1 MVFSE
6 IAVLSCQIVASLLM
20 GCDYF
25 MPSTWRGKINQSLS
39 EYFSRLR
46 DNVDRDISMRFKE
59 IFAQLQIIFFCLSL
73 LAIAVAIYY
82 FRVFLFENLT
92 PMLYLCITIISILC
106 AAIALHYII
115 GHTVKLLVTLGIGGI
130 LFRSISVFLLKT
142 EKGPLAGTGFLMLL
156 VSFIMR
162 YMNIT
167 HI

>member
-6 IAVLSCQIVASLLM
+6 ITVLSCQIVASLLM

-25 MPSTWRGKINQSLS
+25 MPSTWRVKINQSLS

-46 DNVDRDISMRFKE
+46 DNVDREISEKFRE
-59 IFAQLQIIFFCLSL
+59 VFARLQIIFFCFCL
-73 LAIAVAIYY
+73 LAIAVAIYH
-82 FRVFLFENLT
+82 FRVFLFDNL
-92 PMLYLCITIISILC
+92 PPILYLCVTMISLLC

-115 GHTVKLLVTLGIGGI
+115 GNIVKLLVALSIGG
-130 LFRSISVFLLKT
+130 LFFRSISVFLLKT

-162 YMNIT
+162 YTNIT
-167 HI
+167 HA